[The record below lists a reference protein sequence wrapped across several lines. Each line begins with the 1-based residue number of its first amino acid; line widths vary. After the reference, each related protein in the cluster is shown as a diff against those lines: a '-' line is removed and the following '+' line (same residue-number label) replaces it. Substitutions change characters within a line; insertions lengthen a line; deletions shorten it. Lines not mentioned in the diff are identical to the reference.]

1 MTQPHCPPDVAM
13 RSYYLPRTI
22 ITILSFTSRV
32 VKNGPIVNIVRVLT
46 NRAKD
51 DEETESYPLRYLED
65 FFGASKEV
73 ALSAEALA

>member
-1 MTQPHCPPDVAM
+1 
-13 RSYYLPRTI
+13 
-22 ITILSFTSRV
+22 V

-51 DEETESYPLRYLED
+51 DEGTESYPLRYLED